1 MLSSVRY
8 VPMCVYV
15 YVYIYICVYRYT
27 DIQIYTYNSGLEARI
42 GLLSRFLMGMTGVTI
57 RVIKFMSILSQSP
70 GPSKNVFEACP
81 L

>member
-1 MLSSVRY
+1 MYLCVC
-8 VPMCVYV
+8 MCM
-15 YVYIYICVYRYT
+15 YIYICVYRCT

-57 RVIKFMSILSQSP
+57 RVIKFMSILTKSP